1 MIFIKHSGG
10 WQTEYMHLD
19 SILVGYGDVARG
31 QVIGTMGNTGNSS
44 GTHLH
49 FTVRKDGKKVD
60 PLLVFGW
67 NYTFSNK
74 NTEARYKQRLAA
86 AGINSSISRPPDNS
100 AFPPESE
107 QE

>member
-1 MIFIKHSGG
+1 
-10 WQTEYMHLD
+10 MHLD
-19 SILVGYGDVARG
+19 SINVGYGDVLRG

-67 NYTFSNK
+67 PYKFSNPNAFDIK
-74 NTEARYKQRLAA
+74 LILSFMSAA
-86 AGINSSISRPPDNS
+86 SLSSGADKHNRV
-100 AFPPESE
+100 
-107 QE
+107 

>member
-1 MIFIKHSGG
+1 MVTAG
-10 WQTEYMHLD
+10 Q
-19 SILVGYGDVARG
+19 DVFKG

-44 GTHLH
+44 GVHLH
-49 FTVRKDGKKVD
+49 FRVEKDKKGLD

-67 NYTFSNK
+67 NYGWAKQS
-74 NTEARYKQRLAA
+74 TEARYKQRLAA